1 MTKSTKSW
9 AKPALNR
16 LGTISEVAGNLKR
29 AQDPGGGGSTNHSN
43 S

>member
-9 AKPALNR
+9 VKPALNR
-16 LGTISEVAGNLKR
+16 LGTISEVAGNLKTS
-29 AQDPGGGGSTNHSN
+29 QDSGGGGTTNHSN